1 REPEQLVKKQ
11 RGEGFREQPSNVRL
25 TIYDE
30 MGQEINQMTKQKDV
44 GPFLSDLLQLNEQQ
58 FSQIVMLPQGE
69 FRRFLI
75 ADSNSK
81 EKVLRKLFNTYFY
94 QDVAEYLK
102 DQKKH
107 QEKTLDGIQQELRVL
122 VNQLE
127 WPADIKENN
136 DIKEMHYK
144 DVLDLY
150 KEASSL
156 FYQREKELESSL
168 KEAKLKEKEHQGLL
182 QEEKKWQEKF
192 EEYRDVLKQLESLNE
207 EGLRN
212 QEIKEK
218 LDCLIIVK
226 ENVSVFHRLIELTEE
241 KETVQKELAEAKE
254 QEKQLKESLALTS
267 NSLGLILKE
276 ETEVL
281 VKKETLKEMEKSIPL
296 VEKKKMLEEQV
307 RQIEKELVE
316 TNQQQMSLEE
326 TVSKLKKQQNELTNL
341 LKSKPALLEN
351 KYLEEKQLV
360 EKKQQEKQLKEYQL
374 MQQQLLVKESLLLEK
389 EEQLSKSTTE
399 WEAADKHYKEM
410 KSEWAKAQI
419 AKLSLDLVP
428 GEACPVCGATE
439 HPKTTH
445 GELLTKEDMKILEEK
460 LEKAE
465 IKSIEKKETLV
476 TIMNQKDYA
485 KKELVSLKDELHLK
499 NKELRNYLQIDIPE
513 DEWLSQVIVEKEK
526 LEESIQQKAD
536 RLSEMLEQEEALEV
550 QGVELVSSE
559 GELTIVAEKKKAL
572 ETRLLINKTTLT
584 DLLGDLSTEW
594 GNLKELVDKQK
605 VLQEEVAQWLSLK
618 EKLSI
623 EKEEQAKALL
633 ISQTTLK
640 TSKEKAREINKKWEA
655 KQEEWDYFLNQEKL
669 TEEEGRLLIND
680 LPKLEVYRSQLV
692 EFSKKEYALNESRET
707 LENQLGDRQE
717 PNLAPLIE
725 LAHRLKEKVDI
736 LQQQWTELTILLKN
750 NQKLIDTVMDKESS
764 KEDMLRSF
772 EEIAQLADV
781 MSGDGPHKLSVE
793 RFVLQTY
800 LKKILERGNEKLIV
814 LTNGRYRFEL
824 KEEQGAF
831 KNKTGLEINI
841 FDDNVGA
848 IRSVNT
854 LSGGESFI
862 AALSLSLSLSE
873 VIQEESGGIK
883 IDAMFIDE
891 GFGSLDE
898 DALELAIRSLESIEG
913 AGRLIGIISHV
924 RELKERIP
932 QQLQVKSTVDGKSY
946 VETWIDFEKIP
957 MSSLVE

>member
-1 REPEQLVKKQ
+1 
-11 RGEGFREQPSNVRL
+11 
-25 TIYDE
+25 
-30 MGQEINQMTKQKDV
+30 
-44 GPFLSDLLQLNEQQ
+44 
-58 FSQIVMLPQGE
+58 
-69 FRRFLI
+69 
-75 ADSNSK
+75 
-81 EKVLRKLFNTYFY
+81 
-94 QDVAEYLK
+94 
-102 DQKKH
+102 
-107 QEKTLDGIQQELRVL
+107 
-122 VNQLE
+122 
-127 WPADIKENN
+127 
-136 DIKEMHYK
+136 
-144 DVLDLY
+144 
-150 KEASSL
+150 
-156 FYQREKELESSL
+156 
-168 KEAKLKEKEHQGLL
+168 
-182 QEEKKWQEKF
+182 
-192 EEYRDVLKQLESLNE
+192 
-207 EGLRN
+207 
-212 QEIKEK
+212 
-218 LDCLIIVK
+218 
-226 ENVSVFHRLIELTEE
+226 
-241 KETVQKELAEAKE
+241 
-254 QEKQLKESLALTS
+254 
-267 NSLGLILKE
+267 
-276 ETEVL
+276 
-281 VKKETLKEMEKSIPL
+281 
-296 VEKKKMLEEQV
+296 
-307 RQIEKELVE
+307 
-316 TNQQQMSLEE
+316 
-326 TVSKLKKQQNELTNL
+326 
-341 LKSKPALLEN
+341 
-351 KYLEEKQLV
+351 
-360 EKKQQEKQLKEYQL
+360 
-374 MQQQLLVKESLLLEK
+374 
-389 EEQLSKSTTE
+389 
-399 WEAADKHYKEM
+399 
-410 KSEWAKAQI
+410 
-419 AKLSLDLVP
+419 
-428 GEACPVCGATE
+428 
-439 HPKTTH
+439 
-445 GELLTKEDMKILEEK
+445 
-460 LEKAE
+460 
-465 IKSIEKKETLV
+465 
-476 TIMNQKDYA
+476 
-485 KKELVSLKDELHLK
+485 
-499 NKELRNYLQIDIPE
+499 
-513 DEWLSQVIVEKEK
+513 
-526 LEESIQQKAD
+526 
-536 RLSEMLEQEEALEV
+536 
-550 QGVELVSSE
+550 
-559 GELTIVAEKKKAL
+559 
-572 ETRLLINKTTLT
+572 